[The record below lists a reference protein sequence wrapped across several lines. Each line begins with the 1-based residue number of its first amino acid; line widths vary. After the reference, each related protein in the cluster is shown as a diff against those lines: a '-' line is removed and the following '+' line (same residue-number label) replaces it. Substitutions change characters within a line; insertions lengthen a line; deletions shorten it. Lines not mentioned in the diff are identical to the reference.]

1 MYMYTVIVGDTVS
14 IKLLLWVFDLY
25 RSRLVLS
32 ESLAHQSPRSPFRRA
47 PSSIMSRTRSGST
60 STVPFEQ
67 ETQELLETAWS
78 DIQRLREKEER
89 KVGRE
94 SVGGVKGRVGR
105 DRGRGGR
112 GRGENVQGMK

>member
-94 SVGGVKGRVGR
+94 SVGSFQVPVLSTML
-105 DRGRGGR
+105 
-112 GRGENVQGMK
+112 VPFCWF

>member
-1 MYMYTVIVGDTVS
+1 MCMCTMIVGDTVS
-14 IKLLLWVFDLY
+14 IKLLMIIMWVFDLY

-94 SVGGVKGRVGR
+94 SVGGTGEGVGGIEER
-105 DRGRGGR
+105 MCRG
-112 GRGENVQGMK
+112 